1 MDRLSSSEIVLNEET
16 RDPEGIISEK
26 YGTDADLA
34 EVFLQAFP
42 RAQWPIF
49 TILYPKAA
57 FLMRDIVDVIRE
69 VDKLFVDEDEIN
81 IYNIESPL
89 IYVNNGQINQWRERF
104 DHIIAA
110 GPSSSLWG
118 DIVWKFKNKAQKAV
132 GGSLLYQMDSSI
144 VEIPG
149 PVLSQLEN
157 MIGNIKVRFD
167 FLANRMVMIERCETE
182 HRKELQGKTF

>member
-1 MDRLSSSEIVLNEET
+1 MDRLSSSEIVLNEESGFS
-16 RDPEGIISEK
+16 RSQALQLEILKEIISEK

-49 TILYPKAA
+49 TILYPKAV

-89 IYVNNGQINQWRERF
+89 IYVNNGQINQC
-104 DHIIAA
+104 
-110 GPSSSLWG
+110 SLWG